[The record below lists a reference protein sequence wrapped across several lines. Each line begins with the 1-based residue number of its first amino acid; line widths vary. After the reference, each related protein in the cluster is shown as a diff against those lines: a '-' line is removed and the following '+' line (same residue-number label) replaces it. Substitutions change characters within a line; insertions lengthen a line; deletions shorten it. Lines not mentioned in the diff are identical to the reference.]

1 MSILV
6 TPTHLR
12 DVSQSTSSMTSLLV
26 PLVNKPE
33 VSLVND
39 EPSHLKT
46 NDFRGVSELLP
57 TTRQNVADA
66 QETAFKLYTTLG
78 GKVTWLTVEPF
89 HNMRYGVI
97 SRFWPL
103 KVSTDPVTKQELVD
117 PQAMSFAPKLV
128 GQPEVD
134 TTDHEEPSHF
144 VRKVSFDAL
153 MPLVC
158 RPSTTDIQNE
168 VETQETSPSRFSLA
182 AGFDAVN
189 DVTVSKSADAVLL
202 VTATRPSAM
211 ATMNNADVRRDA
223 GVMENVLKRNMSNL
237 SNIDPHDGA

>member
-1 MSILV
+1 M
-6 TPTHLR
+6 
-12 DVSQSTSSMTSLLV
+12 
-26 PLVNKPE
+26 PLVNKPD

-39 EPSHLKT
+39 EPSHLNT
-46 NDFRGVSELLP
+46 SDFCGVSELLP

-78 GKVTWLTVEPF
+78 KVTWLTVEPF

-97 SRFWPL
+97 SRFGPL
-103 KVSTDPVTKQELVD
+103 KVSTVPVTKHALVD

-158 RPSTTDIQNE
+158 RPTTTDIQNE

-189 DVTVSKSADAVLL
+189 DVTVSKSADAALL
-202 VTATRPSAM
+202 VIATKPSAM
-211 ATMNNADVRRDA
+211 ATMNNADVRRRA

-237 SNIDPHDGA
+237 SNIDPHDCA

>member
-1 MSILV
+1 MK
-6 TPTHLR
+6 
-12 DVSQSTSSMTSLLV
+12 
-26 PLVNKPE
+26 KPD

-39 EPSHLKT
+39 EPSHLNT
-46 NDFRGVSELLP
+46 RDFCGVSELLP
-57 TTRQNVADA
+57 TTKQNVADA
-66 QETAFKLYTTLG
+66 QETAFKVYTTL

-97 SRFWPL
+97 SRFMPL

-202 VTATRPSAM
+202 VTATKPSAM
-211 ATMNNADVRRDA
+211 AAMTSTDEQRRA
-223 GVMENVLKRNMSNL
+223 GVMESALKLDMTNL
-237 SNIDPHDGA
+237 SEFCTQFCVCSERGQVSFR

>member
-1 MSILV
+1 M
-6 TPTHLR
+6 
-12 DVSQSTSSMTSLLV
+12 
-26 PLVNKPE
+26 PLVNKPD

-39 EPSHLKT
+39 EPSHLNT
-46 NDFRGVSELLP
+46 SVFRGVSELLP

-66 QETAFKLYTTLG
+66 QETAFKVYTTLG
-78 GKVTWLTVEPF
+78 RVTWLTVEPF

-97 SRFWPL
+97 SRFWPF

-202 VTATRPSAM
+202 VTATSPSAM
-211 ATMNNADVRRDA
+211 ATMTNADVRRRA

>member
-1 MSILV
+1 M
-6 TPTHLR
+6 
-12 DVSQSTSSMTSLLV
+12 

-39 EPSHLKT
+39 EPSHLNT
-46 NDFRGVSELLP
+46 NDFCGVSELLP

-66 QETAFKLYTTLG
+66 QETAFKVYTTL

-97 SRFWPL
+97 SRFVPL

-223 GVMENVLKRNMSNL
+223 GVMENVLKRNMTNL
-237 SNIDPHDGA
+237 PNND

>member
-1 MSILV
+1 MK
-6 TPTHLR
+6 
-12 DVSQSTSSMTSLLV
+12 
-26 PLVNKPE
+26 KPD

-39 EPSHLKT
+39 EPSHLNT
-46 NDFRGVSELLP
+46 RDCRGVSELLP
-57 TTRQNVADA
+57 TTKQNVADA
-66 QETAFKLYTTLG
+66 QETAFKEYTTL

-97 SRFWPL
+97 SRFLVDWL

-189 DVTVSKSADAVLL
+189 DVTVSKSADTVLL
-202 VTATRPSAM
+202 VTATRPSTM

-223 GVMENVLKRNMSNL
+223 GVMESVLKRNMSNL
-237 SNIDPHDGA
+237 SNIDPHHGA

>member
-1 MSILV
+1 MV
-6 TPTHLR
+6 
-12 DVSQSTSSMTSLLV
+12 D
-26 PLVNKPE
+26 
-33 VSLVND
+33 
-39 EPSHLKT
+39 
-46 NDFRGVSELLP
+46 
-57 TTRQNVADA
+57 
-66 QETAFKLYTTLG
+66 
-78 GKVTWLTVEPF
+78 W
-89 HNMRYGVI
+89 
-97 SRFWPL
+97 L
-103 KVSTDPVTKQELVD
+103 KVSTVPVTKHELVD

-158 RPSTTDIQNE
+158 RPSTTDMQNE

-211 ATMNNADVRRDA
+211 ATMTNADVRRRA
-223 GVMENVLKRNMSNL
+223 GVMENVLKRNMTNL
-237 SNIDPHDGA
+237 PNND

>member
-1 MSILV
+1 ML
-6 TPTHLR
+6 
-12 DVSQSTSSMTSLLV
+12 D
-26 PLVNKPE
+26 

-39 EPSHLKT
+39 EPSHLNT

-66 QETAFKLYTTLG
+66 QETAFKVYTTL

-97 SRFWPL
+97 SRFVPL

-189 DVTVSKSADAVLL
+189 DVTVSKSADTVLL

-223 GVMENVLKRNMSNL
+223 GVMENVLKRNMTNL
-237 SNIDPHDGA
+237 PNND

>member
-1 MSILV
+1 
-6 TPTHLR
+6 
-12 DVSQSTSSMTSLLV
+12 MTSLLV
-26 PLVNKPE
+26 PLVKKPD

-39 EPSHLKT
+39 EPSHLNT
-46 NDFRGVSELLP
+46 RDFCGVSELLP
-57 TTRQNVADA
+57 TTKQNVADA
-66 QETAFKLYTTLG
+66 QETAFKVYTTL

-97 SRFWPL
+97 SRFMPL

-202 VTATRPSAM
+202 VTATKPSAM
-211 ATMNNADVRRDA
+211 AAMTSTDEQRRA
-223 GVMENVLKRNMSNL
+223 GVMESALKLDMTNL
-237 SNIDPHDGA
+237 SEFCTQFCVCSERGQVSFR